1 MTFPPTMV
9 HRRKLRL
16 GVACVAALGLLVA
29 LPASAQGASAPVPL
43 GAADSFV
50 VLAHTT
56 ITNTGASMLDGDIG
70 LTPGSSIT
78 GMPPLVLHGASHVG
92 DTVAGDAQKAL
103 GAAFDNVA
111 ARKPATP
118 IPNELG
124 GSSLTPGV
132 YSSGVFTIDKTLT
145 LNANHDPNAIFVF
158 QSAAT
163 LEAGAGSHVRL
174 INGASPCNVFWLV
187 RSSATL
193 QTTADF
199 SGNILALTDIH
210 LRTGARVQGRAL
222 AETGAV
228 TLDSNTISNSSCRPA
243 PVSSAVPSAQVV
255 SVPKGA
261 VRTGDGSTSGGSTS
275 GGSDTAALLV
285 GALLLAAGGATLLAA
300 RRRRVSP

>member
-1 MTFPPTMV
+1 MRFRAHRW
-9 HRRKLRL
+9 HRRNLRL
-16 GVACVAALGLLVA
+16 GIAGVAAFGLLVA

-56 ITNTGASMLDGDIG
+56 ITNTGPSTLDGDIG

-92 DTVAGDAQKAL
+92 DTVAGHAQSAL
-103 GAAFDNVA
+103 GAAFDNLA
-111 ARKPATP
+111 GRKPATA
-118 IPNELG
+118 ISNELG
-124 GSSLTPGV
+124 GSLLTPGI
-132 YSSGVFTIDKTLT
+132 YSSGVFTITKTLT

-163 LEAGAGSHVRL
+163 LEAGAGSRVKL

-193 QTTADF
+193 ETTADF

-228 TLDSNTISNSSCRPA
+228 TLDSNTITNSSCRPA
-243 PVSSAVPSAQVV
+243 PASSAVPAAQVIA
-255 SVPKGA
+255 VPKGA
-261 VRTGDGSTSGGSTS
+261 VRTGDGSTSGGS
-275 GGSDTAALLV
+275 DAPALLA
-285 GALLLAAGGATLLAA
+285 GALLLAAAVGTRLLAA
-300 RRRRVSP
+300 ARRARVSP

>member
-1 MTFPPTMV
+1 MTFPANRWHP
-9 HRRKLRL
+9 RNLRL
-16 GVACVAALGLLVA
+16 GIAGVAALGLLVA
-29 LPASAQGASAPVPL
+29 LPASALGASDPVPL

-56 ITNTGASMLDGDIG
+56 ITSTGASTLDGDIG

-92 DTVAGDAQKAL
+92 DTVASHAQSAL
-103 GAAFDNVA
+103 GAAFDNLA
-111 ARKPATP
+111 GRKPATA

-145 LNANHDPNAIFVF
+145 LNAKHDPNAIVVF

-163 LEAGAGSHVRL
+163 LEAGAGSRVKL

-193 QTTADF
+193 ETTADF

-228 TLDSNTISNSSCRPA
+228 TLDSNTITNSSCRPA
-243 PVSSAVPSAQVV
+243 PVSSAVPAAQVIA
-255 SVPKGA
+255 VPKGA
-261 VRTGDGSTSGGSTS
+261 VRTGDGSTSGGSDAT
-275 GGSDTAALLV
+275 ALLA
-285 GALLLAAGGATLLAA
+285 GALLLAAAGGATLLAA
-300 RRRRVSP
+300 CRARVSP